1 MLFTKAGGAGFG
13 HGLGFPH
20 GSVGKESACNTE
32 DLGLIPGSGR
42 FRERGKATHSSIL
55 AWRIPWTEEPGGL
68 PSMRSH
74 RVRHNRVTEQ
84 ALSSPVLIWMRH
96 RAGGKGQPQVT

>member
-20 GSVGKESACNTE
+20 GLVGKESACNTE

-42 FRERGKATHSSIL
+42 FQEKGKATHSSIL
-55 AWRIPWTEEPGGL
+55 AWRIQWQRNLVG
-68 PSMRSH
+68 SMGSH

-84 ALSSPVLIWMRH
+84 ARTSAVLIWMRH
-96 RAGGKGQPQVT
+96 RAGGEGRPQVT